1 VRSINGSTWLE
12 TLGQDQVGW
21 QHTTYK
27 GSWSDPDLSHRPGP
41 NPSHSVGEAL
51 PEVAFAGSAATRI
64 LWLHMAAAPLVPELY
79 CSDLER
85 SVAFYVGVLGFIV
98 AYERP
103 EERFVYLQREGAEL
117 MLEQP
122 TGRTF
127 LAADLEHPYGRG
139 INLQIEVTDVAS
151 LYAVVQAAAW
161 PVFLQLETRWYRRDA
176 VLLGNRQ
183 FVVQDPDGYLL
194 RFFEDLGSR
203 PAR

>member
-1 VRSINGSTWLE
+1 
-12 TLGQDQVGW
+12 
-21 QHTTYK
+21 
-27 GSWSDPDLSHRPGP
+27 
-41 NPSHSVGEAL
+41 
-51 PEVAFAGSAATRI
+51 
-64 LWLHMAAAPLVPELY
+64 MAAALLVPELY

-85 SVAFYVGVLGFIV
+85 SVAFYVGVLGFTV

-103 EERFVYLQREGAEL
+103 EERFVYLQREGAQL

-151 LYAVVQAAAW
+151 LYAAVQAAAW
-161 PVFLQLETRWYRRDA
+161 PVFLQLETRWYRRDE